1 MPLPSSSVTRSRLH
15 VRRTSYEGYE
25 RSDGRFDIDARL
37 SDIKDHDYTLLSGVR
52 KGGDPVHDMWCRVT
66 LSRDLVIQ
74 AIEVHVDR
82 MPYPGACDRI
92 EPAYERLV
100 GANLLR
106 GFRKTLYD
114 LLGGVDGC
122 THATELLA
130 NLPTAAVQMLAG
142 LRSELD
148 GSDADA
154 KPFQLDRCHAL
165 ETTTDTVARFYPQW
179 HRAAAPIDE

>member
-1 MPLPSSSVTRSRLH
+1 MPLPSSSVTRTRLH

-37 SDIKDHDYTLLSGVR
+37 SDIKDHDYTLLTGVR
-52 KGGDPVHDMWCRVT
+52 KGGEPVHDMRCRVT
-66 LSRDLVIQ
+66 LTPDLVIQ

-92 EPAYERLV
+92 EPAYERLI
-100 GANLLR
+100 GADLMR
-106 GFRKTLYD
+106 GFRKTLYE
-114 LLGGVDGC
+114 LMGGVQGC
-122 THATELLA
+122 THVTELLA

-148 GSDADA
+148 GSGANE

-165 ETTTDTVARFYPQW
+165 DTSGETVARFYPRW
-179 HRAAAPIDE
+179 HRSTARVSE